1 MKPAKY
7 FRPEQIVFLSTDL
20 RDGSQTPGI
29 NFHHTERVQIAQHLA
44 DAGIDVI
51 EAGFPISSK
60 THESSVTDIAKT
72 VGVGKDAP
80 VIAGFARTGRF
91 NGANGFQTDDID
103 AAWGSIRHARFP
115 RIHIVGS
122 GSDLHLREKY
132 RSEGPTGRSR
142 AENLNVVHESIRYA
156 AKLMADHGFEPD
168 IEFSPEDCGR
178 ADLGYLSE
186 LFARA
191 IAAGATTLNVPDT
204 VGRMRPEQ
212 YGHMIGTLIKNVPGA
227 HTVCWSTHTHDD
239 LGLAT
244 ANALAGVQS
253 GARQVEG
260 TFLGIGERAGNT
272 CLEQIITIIGLYG
285 MAEMGVSTDFHLTQ
299 MQTVSAQISQ
309 LSKTSICATA
319 PVVGKNAFRHK
330 SGMHQDGILKS
341 PEVYQDIPPER
352 VGREIELE
360 LGPDSGRAG
369 LFYCTRQLGYSIAP
383 EEQNRVY
390 AAFKTLADRIG
401 LVEDED
407 LAVLLD
413 QLLAAPTQPHNY
425 TQTKHDSIIKPANI
439 LL

>member
-1 MKPAKY
+1 MNPVKY
-7 FRPEQIVFLSTDL
+7 FRPNQVTFLSTDL

-29 NFHHTERVQIAQHLA
+29 NFHHAERVLIAQHLA

-60 THESSVTDIAKT
+60 THNTSVTEIAKT
-72 VGVGKDAP
+72 VGVLQNAP

-91 NGANGFQTDDID
+91 DKAGQFLTEDID
-103 AAWGSIRHARFP
+103 AAWDAIRFARFP
-115 RIHIVGS
+115 RIHIVGT

-132 RSEGPTGRSR
+132 RSEGTNGRSR
-142 AENLNVVHESIRYA
+142 ADNLKIVEKSIRHAENLMVS
-156 AKLMADHGFEPD
+156 HGFEPD

-178 ADLGYLSE
+178 ADLDYLTL
-186 LFARA
+186 LFTQV
-191 IAAGATTLNVPDT
+191 IDAGATTLNVPDT

-212 YGHMIGTLIKNVPGA
+212 YGHMLGALINNVPGGQ
-227 HTVCWSTHTHDD
+227 TVRWSTHTHDD

-285 MAEMGVSTDFHLTQ
+285 MTEMGVSTDFQLAR
-299 MQTVSAQISQ
+299 MQTVSAHISR
-309 LSKTSICATA
+309 LSNTSICATA

-352 VGREIELE
+352 VGRRIELE

-369 LFYCTRQLGYSIAP
+369 LFYCAEQLGYTIAP
-383 EEQNRVY
+383 KEQNRVY
-390 AAFKTLADRIG
+390 AAFKILADQIG

-407 LAVLLD
+407 LSSLLNQVLATPP
-413 QLLAAPTQPHNY
+413 QQ
-425 TQTKHDSIIKPANI
+425 SIHVQKDLNLKVKPANI
-439 LL
+439 RV